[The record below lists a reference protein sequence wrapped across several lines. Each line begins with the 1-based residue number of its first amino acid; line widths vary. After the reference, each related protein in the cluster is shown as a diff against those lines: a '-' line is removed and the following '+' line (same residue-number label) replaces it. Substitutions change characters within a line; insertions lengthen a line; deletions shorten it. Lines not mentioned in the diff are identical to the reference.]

1 MPNLNLGLLLAGILC
16 CNAAFGVD
24 ITNITNPGNYQQK
37 TRTQKY
43 TVGSDGVSLM
53 YRNRDTGM
61 RLSTA
66 GTPGSEIHVMDANI
80 PARVRNTGT
89 TTGGT
94 ASSSVSGG
102 TGGSSGNISTST
114 QRQLGTSQVP
124 PARQLTSG
132 SSGSVSGGTSS
143 SGGNIS
149 TSTQRQLGTS
159 QVPPARQLTSGS
171 SGGGS
176 GGNTG
181 GGKVTGN
188 GVGSTV
194 GKALGTLSGVLMV
207 VDGAKNLSESVA
219 GTEKATWK
227 DVGRGAL
234 GGAETAGG
242 ATMIA
247 NAYVGVG
254 NVVWIASI
262 AAGAVIGAAGAGAEM
277 FSETDCEMDPVLGKY
292 ACCNISGRYRYDEQQ
307 DKSIR
312 YSVAMVYGW
321 STG

>member
-102 TGGSSGNISTST
+102 TGGGSSGNISTST

-132 SSGSVSGGTSS
+132 SSGSVSGG
-143 SGGNIS
+143 
-149 TSTQRQLGTS
+149 
-159 QVPPARQLTSGS
+159 
-171 SGGGS
+171 
-176 GGNTG
+176 NTG

-194 GKALGTLSGVLMV
+194 GKALGTLSGVLVV

-247 NAYVGVG
+247 NAVGG
-254 NVVWIASI
+254 TRVWIASI

>member
-1 MPNLNLGLLLAGILC
+1 MQKTGIFKLKKLSNLNLGLLLAGILC

-102 TGGSSGNISTST
+102 TGGSSG
-114 QRQLGTSQVP
+114 
-124 PARQLTSG
+124 
-132 SSGSVSGGTSS
+132 
-143 SGGNIS
+143 GNIS

-234 GGAETAGG
+234 GMLYLTV
-242 ATMIA
+242 
-247 NAYVGVG
+247 YV
-254 NVVWIASI
+254 
-262 AAGAVIGAAGAGAEM
+262 
-277 FSETDCEMDPVLGKY
+277 
-292 ACCNISGRYRYDEQQ
+292 
-307 DKSIR
+307 
-312 YSVAMVYGW
+312 
-321 STG
+321 

>member
-1 MPNLNLGLLLAGILC
+1 MPNLNPGLLLAGILC

-37 TRTQKY
+37 NRTQKY

-94 ASSSVSGG
+94 
-102 TGGSSGNISTST
+102 T
-114 QRQLGTSQVP
+114 
-124 PARQLTSG
+124 
-132 SSGSVSGGTSS
+132 SGSVSGG
-143 SGGNIS
+143 
-149 TSTQRQLGTS
+149 
-159 QVPPARQLTSGS
+159 
-171 SGGGS
+171 
-176 GGNTG
+176 NTG
-181 GGKVTGN
+181 GSKVTGK

-207 VDGAKNLSESVA
+207 VDGANNLSESVA

-234 GGAETAGG
+234 GGAETA
-242 ATMIA
+242 
-247 NAYVGVG
+247 VGVTMTLCVNG
-254 NVVWIASI
+254 YWMRARVVEH
-262 AAGAVIGAAGAGAEM
+262 G
-277 FSETDCEMDPVLGKY
+277 
-292 ACCNISGRYRYDEQQ
+292 
-307 DKSIR
+307 
-312 YSVAMVYGW
+312 
-321 STG
+321 

>member
-1 MPNLNLGLLLAGILC
+1 MPNLNPGLLLAGILC

-94 ASSSVSGG
+94 TSGSVSGS
-102 TGGSSGNISTST
+102 TGGSSGNIST
-114 QRQLGTSQVP
+114 
-124 PARQLTSG
+124 A
-132 SSGSVSGGTSS
+132 
-143 SGGNIS
+143 
-149 TSTQRQLGTS
+149 TQRQLGTS

-181 GGKVTGN
+181 GSKVTGK

-207 VDGAKNLSESVA
+207 VDGANNLSESVA

-227 DVGRGAL
+227 DVGRGTL

-242 ATMIA
+242 QTMTLCVNGYWMRA
-247 NAYVGVG
+247 R
-254 NVVWIASI
+254 VVEH
-262 AAGAVIGAAGAGAEM
+262 GRRLVVRLAVL
-277 FSETDCEMDPVLGKY
+277 V
-292 ACCNISGRYRYDEQQ
+292 
-307 DKSIR
+307 
-312 YSVAMVYGW
+312 
-321 STG
+321 

>member
-1 MPNLNLGLLLAGILC
+1 MPNLNLGLFSALFCVLC
-16 CNAAFGVD
+16 SGAAFAD
-24 ITNITNPGNYQQK
+24 IDIFQTGSGWQVQDSNGSVIGTATTRQGAQRVADVYTRQGQQVNW
-37 TRTQKY
+37 RT
-43 TVGSDGVSLM
+43 SM
-53 YRNRDTGM
+53 
-61 RLSTA
+61 
-66 GTPGSEIHVMDANI
+66 P
-80 PARVRNTGT
+80 T
-89 TTGGT
+89 TT
-94 ASSSVSGG
+94 
-102 TGGSSGNISTST
+102 GSSGNISTST

-124 PARQLTSG
+124 PS
-132 SSGSVSGGTSS
+132 
-143 SGGNIS
+143 
-149 TSTQRQLGTS
+149 
-159 QVPPARQLTSGS
+159 RQLTSGS

-194 GKALGTLSGVLMV
+194 GKALGTLSGVLVV

-247 NAYVGVG
+247 NAVGG
-254 NVVWIASI
+254 TRVWIASI